1 MKKINLLFLLVFAL
15 MLQPLLAQGPPWGR
29 GGGGKMSDM
38 RIGRIYGKVVDENG
52 KAVEYASVQLLGKKF
67 DRKTFSLKDTVW
79 AGQLTA
85 GNGDFNIEKLPI
97 IGEYTLVISFL
108 GYAESKQKVDFG
120 IPMPN
125 FRMGQG
131 RPGGS
136 GRPAVNDSTK
146 KNAEQS
152 GRPTSGGGRP
162 SGGRP
167 SGRGGFPGFS
177 GGGFEKDLGNIQL
190 KVQVADLEEVE
201 IVGKQE
207 IMKLSLDKKI
217 FRVDRDLTTTGGNA
231 EDALRNVPSLSV
243 DLDGNVSLRNGA
255 PQILVDGRQT
265 TLSLEQIPA
274 TSIETVEVITN
285 PSAKYDAGGGT
296 AGIVNIVLKKNKR
309 LGYNGNL
316 RFGGDSRRGTNFGGD
331 INARGEKLN
340 IFASLMAFGR
350 RSVGDGETIRE
361 NLFGNPP
368 SNLTQLSDQ
377 VTKGFFGRGRAGMDL
392 FLSNRNTL
400 TLSGSYMR
408 GQFNPSEVI
417 SNTTD
422 FLFPDSTVTD
432 FYTRTSNTNRGFRNY
447 GFSAQFK
454 HLFPK
459 KGAEWTADV
468 FYNEVRFEGDNDF
481 LTAFESGLESQE
493 RQDNLGS
500 GSFMTLQ
507 TDFIKPI
514 GKKTKLEGG
523 LKATLRDNTNDNQNS
538 IFDKTQN
545 TWVNIDQFAD
555 HFAYNDNIY
564 AAYLQGSQKGEKWGF
579 QAGVRAESSFYTG
592 ELTDRDSS
600 FSINYPISLFPSV
613 FLTRQL
619 KGNNQLQLAYTRRV
633 NRPNFFQT
641 MPFIDFSDSLNLRRG
656 EPRLLP
662 EFSNSIELSYQNMF
676 KKGNLLISVYYKQA
690 SNLITS
696 YQFTE
701 FNETLGKEVVIIS
714 YTNSDFAAAYG
725 AEFTLRNT
733 ISDWLDITTNINLYQ
748 SEVDASNVENDLE
761 ISQLSGF
768 WKETL
773 QFTLPKGYSFQLNG
787 EYRTRASFTPST
799 NNSPWRRGGSSSNS
813 AQGYSKG
820 FWFMAASVKKSFLD
834 NKASLTVSVQD
845 IFATR
850 RFGAV
855 TVSDFFT
862 QETSRIRNPQLVRVN
877 FSYRF
882 GKMDVSLFRRKSNRM
897 NMQGSDMMGG

>member
-1 MKKINLLFLLVFAL
+1 MKNLNLLFYLIFSLILHPLV
-15 MLQPLLAQGPPWGR
+15 AQGPPWGG

-52 KAVEYASVQLLGKKF
+52 KAVEYASVQLSGKKF

-85 GNGDFNIEKLPI
+85 GNGDFNIEKLPV

-120 IPMPN
+120 MPMSN
-125 FRMGQG
+125 FKKGGG
-131 RPGGS
+131 RPGQS
-136 GRPAVNDSTK
+136 AKKDSTQK
-146 KNAEQS
+146 KSGPS
-152 GRPTSGGGRP
+152 GRPTGGP
-162 SGGRP
+162 P
-167 SGRGGFPGFS
+167 SGRGGFPSFS
-177 GGGFEKDLGNIQL
+177 GGSFEKDLGNIQL
-190 KVQVADLEEVE
+190 KVQVSDLEEVE
-201 IVGKQE
+201 IVGKAN
-207 IMKLSLDKKI
+207 MATLSLDKKI
-217 FRVDRDLTTTGGNA
+217 FRVDRDLTTAGGTA
-231 EDALRNVPSLSV
+231 EDALRNVPSLSI

-274 TSIETVEVITN
+274 SSIETVEVITN

-309 LGYNGNL
+309 LGYNGNI
-316 RFGGDSRRGTNFGGD
+316 RMGGDSRGGANLSGD
-331 INARGEKLN
+331 INARSEKVNL
-340 IFASLMAFGR
+340 FASVMGFRSR
-350 RSVGDGETIRE
+350 RAGEGETFRE
-361 NLFGNPP
+361 NFFGEPA

-377 VTKGFFGRGRAGMDL
+377 LTKGFFGRGRAGMDV

-408 GQFNPSEVI
+408 GQFSPTDVI
-417 SNTTD
+417 ANTTD

-447 GFSAQFK
+447 GVSAQFK

-481 LTAFESGLESQE
+481 LTAYASGFESQE
-493 RQDNLGS
+493 QQTNLGE

-507 TDFIKPI
+507 TDFVKPI
-514 GKKTKLEGG
+514 GTKSKLEGG
-523 LKATLRDNTNDNQNS
+523 LKATLRNNQNDNQNS

-545 TWVNIDQFAD
+545 AWVNIDQLAD

-564 AAYLQGSQKGEKWGF
+564 AAYLQGSQKGKKWGF

-600 FSINYPISLFPSV
+600 FSINYPISLFPSI

-619 KGNNQLQLAYTRRV
+619 KGNNQFQLAYTRRV

-641 MPFIDFSDSLNLRRG
+641 MPFVDFSDSLNLRRG

-662 EFSNSIELSYQNMF
+662 EFTNSVELSYQNKF
-676 KKGNLLISVYYKQA
+676 KKGNLLMSVYYKQA
-690 SNLITS
+690 TNLITS

-701 FNETLGKEVVIIS
+701 FNEALGREVVIIS
-714 YTNSDFAAAYG
+714 YTNSDNAAAYG
-725 AEFTLRNT
+725 AEITLRNNIT
-733 ISDWLDITTNINLYQ
+733 DWLDITTNINLYQ
-748 SEVDASNVENDLE
+748 SEVDASNVESGLE

-768 WKETL
+768 WKETVQL
-773 QFTLPKGYSFQLNG
+773 TLPKGYSFQLNG
-787 EYRTRASFTPST
+787 EYRSRASFTPTT
-799 NNSPWRRGGSSSNS
+799 NNSPWRRGGASTNS
-813 AQGYSKG
+813 AQGYSKAL
-820 FWFMAASVKKSFLD
+820 WFMAASVKKSFLD

-850 RFGAV
+850 RYGSV
-855 TVSDFFT
+855 TISDFFT
-862 QETSRIRNPQLVRVN
+862 QEASRIRNPQLVKVN

-882 GKMDVSLFRRKSNRM
+882 GKMDISLFRRKNNRR
-897 NMQGSDMMGG
+897 NTQGSDMMGG